1 MSQQQTEQVTAG
13 QLLRAAREQRKL
25 SQQQVAL
32 QLNLRPDI
40 IAKLEQDQLDGTLET
55 FARGYV
61 RAYGRL
67 LKLPEAELMAAF
79 GRHTGLE
86 QSHAKP
92 MRTFSNRTA
101 RQATENRFM
110 WLTYAIIAL
119 LLVLL
124 FIWWWQ
130 SGSMMNR
137 QAAAPAPTESAAQTP
152 AQATDAAEQAAT
164 DGQTNPGAT
173 LSEPVADSLTTE
185 NPADSTVPNL
195 SEPVATDTPVASA
208 PEQLSSELEQLMPSV
223 SDEAA
228 RVAASTVVA
237 DGLAQLEMRF
247 SENCWVDVVDATGS
261 RVAFGTKQAGYI
273 MQLSG
278 VAPFTITLGNPSVV
292 TINLNQQAVD
302 MAAFPAGRVAK
313 FTLPEQE

>member
-1 MSQQQTEQVTAG
+1 MSQQQSEQLTAG

-40 IAKLEQDQLDGTLET
+40 ISKLEQDQLEGTLET

-79 GRHTGLE
+79 GRHTGLQ

-110 WLTYAIIAL
+110 WLTYAIVAL

-130 SGSMMNR
+130 SGSMPSR
-137 QAAAPAPTESAAQTP
+137 QTASQAPAEPTAQGPAQNTTVAAPAAIDD
-152 AQATDAAEQAAT
+152 QAIAD
-164 DGQTNPGAT
+164 AT
-173 LSEPVADSLTTE
+173 LSEPAADSLNTE
-185 NPADSTVPNL
+185 NPVDSTVQNL
-195 SEPVATDTPVASA
+195 SEPVPTNTPVASA
-208 PEQLSSELEQLMPSV
+208 PEQLSTELEQFIPTV
-223 SDEAA
+223 SNE
-228 RVAASTVVA
+228 VVSTAASTSVA

-278 VAPFTITLGNPSVV
+278 VAPFTITLGNPGVV
-292 TINLNQQAVD
+292 SINFNQQAVD